1 MDTRILLIA
10 MENGERNIYCEAI
23 RGLGVKVSA
32 VPSLKGLNADVTDLY
47 FHGVVI
53 DMPTKIYA
61 LKNDRE
67 FIYST
72 LRKFPAAHVSIEKES
87 GQIRV
92 FYPGQDPGATLLD
105 FINDKC
111 RPFTPRRLAYH
122 IRKEIHFNVILSK
135 DRGSRIST
143 SEKTVTV
150 DVSEKGCFLFSVQ
163 DWAPGDT
170 AWLTV
175 VELSDR
181 TPIGAQVCRYVRW
194 GTAMQVPGIGVKFK
208 EINGLQTK
216 EISKMLW
223 S

>member
-10 MENGERNIYCEAI
+10 MENGERSIYCKAI

-61 LKNDRE
+61 LKNDKE

-72 LRKFPAAHVSIEKES
+72 LRKFPAAHVSLEKES
-87 GQIRV
+87 RQIRV

-105 FINDKC
+105 FINGKC
-111 RPFTPRRLAYH
+111 RPFTPRRLGYH

-135 DRGSRIST
+135 DRGSGISN
-143 SEKTVTV
+143 SEQTVTV

-175 VELSDR
+175 MELSDM
-181 TPIGAQVCRYVRW
+181 TPRSAEVCRCVKW
-194 GTAMQVPGIGVKFK
+194 GTAMQVPGIGVSFK
-208 EINGLQTK
+208 AIKELQIK
-216 EISKMLW
+216 ELSKRLW
-223 S
+223 N